1 MAYDVNKLSRLKSL
15 KDLATRTKTITDGL
29 STRVGALEAVGAQA
43 NVLEGVK
50 VNGTALAIA
59 EKIVDILITTG
70 TANGTIKVNG
80 TDVSVAGLAAMAY
93 KADVSEEELA
103 AALATKLNGKADAS
117 TVYTKAEV
125 DGIISAVYKPA
136 GSVAFANLPA
146 LSVSVLGNVYNVTNA
161 FTTTADFVEGAGK
174 KHPAGTNVVVV
185 AHDNDGTTEYKF
197 DVLAGFVDLS
207 GYAEKDTDAV
217 ANNFAMFDA
226 NHNPVDSGKNA
237 SSFSKVTATA
247 GSGTV
252 NIDGTDIALFDVAT
266 DAEVTEMLDEVFGA

>member
-117 TVYTKAEV
+117 TVYT
-125 DGIISAVYKPA
+125 
-136 GSVAFANLPA
+136 
-146 LSVSVLGNVYNVTNA
+146 
-161 FTTTADFVEGAGK
+161 
-174 KHPAGTNVVVV
+174 
-185 AHDNDGTTEYKF
+185 
-197 DVLAGFVDLS
+197 
-207 GYAEKDTDAV
+207 
-217 ANNFAMFDA
+217 
-226 NHNPVDSGKNA
+226 
-237 SSFSKVTATA
+237 
-247 GSGTV
+247 
-252 NIDGTDIALFDVAT
+252 
-266 DAEVTEMLDEVFGA
+266 